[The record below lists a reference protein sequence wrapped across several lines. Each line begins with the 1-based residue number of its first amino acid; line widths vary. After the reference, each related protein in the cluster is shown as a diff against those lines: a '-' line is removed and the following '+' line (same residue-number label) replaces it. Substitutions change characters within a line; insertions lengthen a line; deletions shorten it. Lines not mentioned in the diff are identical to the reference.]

1 MESLLERIEEN
12 RLDALYLFI
21 NESLRDRV
29 NFDRFFLSLVSLLPL
44 NWSIQRV
51 EIGHEFLSMVEDQ
64 LTLFTKIAEM
74 ESIRTLIVSDG
85 YVPRKDHGTIHT
97 ASLLEALPRARNLTI
112 LDVQRLELA
121 DADQVQ
127 DLADVFETMQES
139 LEEVRITGLHLR
151 TAVSLDPVL
160 TAWIDMSNLRALAL
174 STHPETKV
182 TDSNS
187 MMSQNALK
195 ALLQDSTTL
204 QDLTLRSM
212 HLNDDQCQ
220 TIAGALNTNSFLTSL
235 DIRQNPNIGEDGYNS
250 ILEALEHNHGL
261 WCSVMV
267 DSHRF
272 QGLFNLL
279 IELNQ
284 AGRGDLLRSPSLAK
298 LGTFM
303 GELHDPTAL
312 WFFLRI
318 HDTIR
323 DPLVAFLQWKS
334 HIVRSKQ
341 GGNTEDETTI
351 QQWPAKRAR
360 TEAS

>member
-1 MESLLERIEEN
+1 VWQFFLQVKCVVVSHKRYLFPGKEKRLCCTLIPPVSLFIYISRTLRLGVLLPSLGPKTTFAVMESLLERIEEN

-235 DIRQNPNIGEDGYNS
+235 
-250 ILEALEHNHGL
+250 
-261 WCSVMV
+261 
-267 DSHRF
+267 
-272 QGLFNLL
+272 
-279 IELNQ
+279 
-284 AGRGDLLRSPSLAK
+284 
-298 LGTFM
+298 GTF
-303 GELHDPTAL
+303 L
-312 WFFLRI
+312 
-318 HDTIR
+318 
-323 DPLVAFLQWKS
+323 LVRNGWLA
-334 HIVRSKQ
+334 
-341 GGNTEDETTI
+341 G
-351 QQWPAKRAR
+351 
-360 TEAS
+360 

>member
-1 MESLLERIEEN
+1 
-12 RLDALYLFI
+12 
-21 NESLRDRV
+21 
-29 NFDRFFLSLVSLLPL
+29 
-44 NWSIQRV
+44 
-51 EIGHEFLSMVEDQ
+51 MVGW
-64 LTLFTKIAEM
+64 L
-74 ESIRTLIVSDG
+74 
-85 YVPRKDHGTIHT
+85 
-97 ASLLEALPRARNLTI
+97 ASQP
-112 LDVQRLELA
+112 
-121 DADQVQ
+121 
-127 DLADVFETMQES
+127 
-139 LEEVRITGLHLR
+139 
-151 TAVSLDPVL
+151 
-160 TAWIDMSNLRALAL
+160 
-174 STHPETKV
+174 
-182 TDSNS
+182 DS
-187 MMSQNALK
+187 
-195 ALLQDSTTL
+195 
-204 QDLTLRSM
+204 
-212 HLNDDQCQ
+212 H
-220 TIAGALNTNSFLTSL
+220 FLTSTNPL
-235 DIRQNPNIGEDGYNS
+235 LPNVHCGLCVVLSPIVDIRQNPNIGEDGYNS

>member
-235 DIRQNPNIGEDGYNS
+235 
-250 ILEALEHNHGL
+250 
-261 WCSVMV
+261 
-267 DSHRF
+267 
-272 QGLFNLL
+272 
-279 IELNQ
+279 
-284 AGRGDLLRSPSLAK
+284 
-298 LGTFM
+298 GTF
-303 GELHDPTAL
+303 L
-312 WFFLRI
+312 
-318 HDTIR
+318 
-323 DPLVAFLQWKS
+323 LVRNGWLA
-334 HIVRSKQ
+334 
-341 GGNTEDETTI
+341 G
-351 QQWPAKRAR
+351 
-360 TEAS
+360 

>member
-1 MESLLERIEEN
+1 VVGWL
-12 RLDALYLFI
+12 
-21 NESLRDRV
+21 
-29 NFDRFFLSLVSLLPL
+29 
-44 NWSIQRV
+44 
-51 EIGHEFLSMVEDQ
+51 
-64 LTLFTKIAEM
+64 
-74 ESIRTLIVSDG
+74 
-85 YVPRKDHGTIHT
+85 
-97 ASLLEALPRARNLTI
+97 ASQP
-112 LDVQRLELA
+112 
-121 DADQVQ
+121 
-127 DLADVFETMQES
+127 
-139 LEEVRITGLHLR
+139 
-151 TAVSLDPVL
+151 
-160 TAWIDMSNLRALAL
+160 
-174 STHPETKV
+174 
-182 TDSNS
+182 DSY
-187 MMSQNALK
+187 
-195 ALLQDSTTL
+195 
-204 QDLTLRSM
+204 
-212 HLNDDQCQ
+212 
-220 TIAGALNTNSFLTSL
+220 FLTSTNPL
-235 DIRQNPNIGEDGYNS
+235 LPDVFCGLCVVLSPIVDIRQNPNIGEDGYNS